1 MGFFSKLWKGIKK
14 TVKKIAK
21 PIAKLFAPVNKFF
34 GKFGILGQIGLMIAM
49 PYAFAAMGSFF
60 KAGGALSK
68 WAGTL
73 MKSANVGAKALGHGL
88 NMIQKAGAFAGKV
101 YNSVSGFIKAGL
113 DRTGNFLMGRGFV
126 PTSKVALTLNPA
138 DFKLDAIKPGEL
150 GKALESSLSE
160 GINFDASKLKLDN
173 PFAPTRPPLLEGS
186 ALTVSPLAATTD
198 KIFAGSTFGSDPV
211 GALGELKFT
220 DLDDIMPS
228 FADAKLE
235 GVDTASLLGRKD
247 FSKIT
252 MPEIDKGGIDFSTS
266 TTPMVKAATPDKD
279 LGIVDFFKDQFKKID
294 ITDPES
300 KIRQKIRDFD
310 VVDYASRALETTAN
324 QALFGGIQQVG
335 QQKIAKA
342 LGYEQPEGAAY
353 YSINIPEFTN
363 LASQDFGVYNSV
375 DLMQTSNGSAF
386 MGANYTNANSLTNT
400 LDSSSNYNSYMN
412 NFSRGINLGLYG

>member
-1 MGFFSKLWKGIKK
+1 MGFFSKVWKGIKK
-14 TVKKIAK
+14 TVNKIAK

-34 GKFGILGQIGLMIAM
+34 GKFGVLGQIGLMIAM
-49 PYAFAAMGSFF
+49 PYAFAAMSSFF
-60 KAGGALSK
+60 AAGGTLST

-73 MKSANVGAKALGHGL
+73 MKSANIGAKALGHGL

-101 YNSVSGFIKAGL
+101 YNSISGVLKAGL

-126 PTSKVALTLNPA
+126 PTSKVALLADPA
-138 DFKLDAIKPGEL
+138 KFTLDAIKPGEL
-150 GKALESSLSE
+150 GSALESSLTE
-160 GINFDASKLKLDN
+160 GINFDPSKVK
-173 PFAPTRPPLLEGS
+173 PFTPTPLVEGT
-186 ALTVSPLAATTD
+186 AVTASPLAAATD
-198 KIFAGSTFGSDPV
+198 KLFAGTTFGNDPV

-220 DLDDIMPS
+220 DLEDIMPS
-228 FADAKLE
+228 FTDAKLD
-235 GVDTASLLGRKD
+235 GIDTSSLLGRKD

-252 MPEIDKGGIDFSTS
+252 MPEIDKGGIDFTS
-266 TTPMVKAATPDKD
+266 TTRMVEAAPQDKD
-279 LGIVDFFKDQFKKID
+279 LGVVDFFKDKLKELD

-300 KIRQKIRDFD
+300 KIRRKIADFD
-310 VVDYASRALETTAN
+310 VVDYASKTLETTVN
-324 QALFGGIQQVG
+324 QTIFGGIKQVG

-353 YSINIPEFTN
+353 YNINIPEFTS

-375 DLMQTSNGSAF
+375 DLMQTTNGNAF
-386 MGANYTNANSLTNT
+386 MGANYTNANGLTNT

>member
-1 MGFFSKLWKGIKK
+1 MGFFSKVWKGIKK
-14 TVKKIAK
+14 TVNKIAK

-34 GKFGILGQIGLMIAM
+34 GKFGVLGQIGLMIAM
-49 PYAFAAMGSFF
+49 PYAFAAMSSFF
-60 KAGGALSK
+60 AAGGTLST

-88 NMIQKAGAFAGKV
+88 NMIQKAGAFAGQV
-101 YNSVSGFIKAGL
+101 YNSISGVLKAGL

-126 PTSKVALTLNPA
+126 PTSKVALLADPA
-138 DFKLDAIKPGEL
+138 KFTLDALKPGEL
-150 GKALESSLSE
+150 GSALESSLAE
-160 GINFDASKLKLDN
+160 GINFDPSKVK
-173 PFAPTRPPLLEGS
+173 PFTPTPLVEGT
-186 ALTVSPLAATTD
+186 AVTASPLAATTD
-198 KIFAGSTFGSDPV
+198 KLFAGTTFGNDPV

-220 DLDDIMPS
+220 DLNDMMPS
-228 FADAKLE
+228 FTDAKLD
-235 GVDTASLLGRKD
+235 GIDTSSLLGRKD

-252 MPEIDKGGIDFSTS
+252 MPEIDKGGIDFTS
-266 TTPMVKAATPDKD
+266 TARMIEAAPQDKN
-279 LGIVDFFKDQFKKID
+279 LGVVDFFKDKLKELD

-300 KIRQKIRDFD
+300 KIRRKIADFD
-310 VVDYASRALETTAN
+310 VVDFAADKLEQTAT
-324 QALFGGIQQVG
+324 QTIFGGMQQAG

-353 YSINIPEFTN
+353 YNINIPSFAD

-375 DLMQTSNGSAF
+375 DLMQTTNGNAF

-412 NFSRGINLGLYG
+412 NFSRGINLGLFG

>member
-126 PTSKVALTLNPA
+126 PTSKVTLLA
-138 DFKLDAIKPGEL
+138 DPTINLDAIKPGEL
-150 GKALESSLSE
+150 GNALESSLSE
-160 GINFDASKLKLDN
+160 GINFDAGNLKLDN

-198 KIFAGSTFGSDPV
+198 KIFAGSAFGSDPV

-228 FADAKLE
+228 FADAKLDS
-235 GVDTASLLGRKD
+235 VDTASLLGRKD
-247 FSKIT
+247 FSSKIT
-252 MPEIDKGGIDFSTS
+252 MPEIDKGGIDFTS
-266 TTPMVKAATPDKD
+266 TTRMVEAAPQDKD
-279 LGIVDFFKDQFKKID
+279 LGVVDFFKEQLKKLD

-300 KIRQKIRDFD
+300 KIRRKIADFD
-310 VVDYASRALETTAN
+310 VVDYASKALETTAN
-324 QALFGGIQQVG
+324 QTIFGGIQQVG

-353 YSINIPEFTN
+353 YSINIPEFTS

-375 DLMQTSNGSAF
+375 DLMQTANGSAF

>member
-1 MGFFSKLWKGIKK
+1 MGFFSKVWKGIKK
-14 TVKKIAK
+14 TVNKIAK

-34 GKFGILGQIGLMIAM
+34 GKFGVLGQIGLMIAM
-49 PYAFAAMGSFF
+49 PYAFAAMSSFF
-60 KAGGALSK
+60 AAGGTLST

-73 MKSANVGAKALGHGL
+73 MKSANIGAKALGHGL

-101 YNSVSGFIKAGL
+101 YNSISGVLKAGM

-126 PTSKVALTLNPA
+126 PTSKVALLADPA
-138 DFKLDAIKPGEL
+138 TFTLDALKPGEL
-150 GKALESSLSE
+150 GSALESSLAE
-160 GINFDASKLKLDN
+160 GINFDPSKVK
-173 PFAPTRPPLLEGS
+173 PFTPTPLVEGT
-186 ALTVSPLAATTD
+186 AITVSPLAATTD
-198 KIFAGSTFGSDPV
+198 KLFAGTTFGNDPV

-228 FADAKLE
+228 FTDAKLD
-235 GVDTASLLGRKD
+235 GIDTSSLLGRKD

-252 MPEIDKGGIDFSTS
+252 MPEIDKGGIDFTS
-266 TTPMVKAATPDKD
+266 TTRMVEAAPQDKD
-279 LGIVDFFKDQFKKID
+279 LGVVDFFKDKLKELD

-300 KIRQKIRDFD
+300 KIRRKIADFD
-310 VVDYASRALETTAN
+310 VVDYASKALETTAN
-324 QALFGGIQQVG
+324 QTIFGGLQQVG

-353 YSINIPEFTN
+353 YNINIPSFAD

-375 DLMQTSNGSAF
+375 DLMQTTNGNAF

-412 NFSRGINLGLYG
+412 NFSRGINLGLFG

>member
-1 MGFFSKLWKGIKK
+1 MGFFSKAWKGIKK
-14 TVKKIAK
+14 TVNKIAK

-34 GKFGILGQIGLMIAM
+34 GKFGVLGQIGLMIAM
-49 PYAFAAMGSFF
+49 PYAFAAMSSFF
-60 KAGGALSK
+60 AAGGTLST

-101 YNSVSGFIKAGL
+101 YNSISGVLKAGM

-126 PTSKVALTLNPA
+126 PTSKVALLADPA
-138 DFKLDAIKPGEL
+138 KFTLDAIKPGEL
-150 GKALESSLSE
+150 GSALESSLAE
-160 GINFDASKLKLDN
+160 GINFDPSKVK
-173 PFAPTRPPLLEGS
+173 PFTPTPLVEGT
-186 ALTVSPLAATTD
+186 AVTASPLAATTD
-198 KIFAGSTFGSDPV
+198 KLFAGTTFGNDPV

-220 DLDDIMPS
+220 DLDDIIPS
-228 FADAKLE
+228 FTDAKLD
-235 GVDTASLLGRKD
+235 GIDTSSLLGRKD

-252 MPEIDKGGIDFSTS
+252 MPEIDKGGIDFTS
-266 TTPMVKAATPDKD
+266 TTRMVEAVPQDKN
-279 LGIVDFFKDQFKKID
+279 LGVVDFFKDQLKKID

-300 KIRQKIRDFD
+300 KIRRKIADFD
-310 VVDYASRALETTAN
+310 VVDYASKALETTAN
-324 QALFGGIQQVG
+324 QTIFGGIQQVG

-342 LGYEQPEGAAY
+342 LGYEQPEGSAY
-353 YSINIPEFTN
+353 YNINIPSFAD

-375 DLMQTSNGSAF
+375 DLMQTTNGNAF

-412 NFSRGINLGLYG
+412 NFSRGINLGLFG